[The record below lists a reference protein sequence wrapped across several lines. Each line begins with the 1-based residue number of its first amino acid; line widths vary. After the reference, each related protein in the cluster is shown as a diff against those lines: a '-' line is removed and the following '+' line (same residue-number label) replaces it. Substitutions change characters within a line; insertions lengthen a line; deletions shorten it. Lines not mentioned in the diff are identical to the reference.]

1 MVRKSTRWM
10 ASALSLWLASS
21 ASMAADLIELHGRL
35 LDSRQQPLAG
45 QAIRVLLKGEGDIEA
60 ADTGVRL
67 VTDAEGYFQR
77 SVEVPVE
84 GRFIQGSLLYV
95 PVPLRS
101 QYIGIAIEGQRFQRQ
116 VLDWLH
122 LDWLKSNFATQLDTV
137 AQSASGRFDM
147 PLQYDEKR
155 HAFFFADQPNLL
167 VTDPGARLY
176 LDEVEAPEQLADGRR
191 HWRIRFTLLR
201 D

>member
-21 ASMAADLIELHGRL
+21 ASGC
-35 LDSRQQPLAG
+35 
-45 QAIRVLLKGEGDIEA
+45 
-60 ADTGVRL
+60 
-67 VTDAEGYFQR
+67 
-77 SVEVPVE
+77 
-84 GRFIQGSLLYV
+84 
-95 PVPLRS
+95 
-101 QYIGIAIEGQRFQRQ
+101 
-116 VLDWLH
+116 
-122 LDWLKSNFATQLDTV
+122 FA
-137 AQSASGRFDM
+137 M
-147 PLQYDEKR
+147 PLQFDDKR
-155 HAFFFADQPNLL
+155 PAFFFSDQPSLL